1 MFGLRNTTSA
11 TPSHRGADAALV
23 AHSSGR
29 RGRASLLQGEPCL
42 PESVWLTIRPERS
55 LAASGKSVRWLSVT
69 PLVTL
74 DHRPAAI
81 RWAARGDHAE
91 GWRGG
96 GWSLPA
102 KPCVPEP
109 PVTMFWSA
117 QYRSAS
123 DRRVN
128 WLYITTCETGAQ
140 HAYVAGGGGAGEALF
155 RRLLD
160 PRRACP
166 QHDWASG
173 YSVRSS
179 RPTLGRWLWLYRPG

>member
-55 LAASGKSVRWLSVT
+55 LAASEKSVRWLSVT

-74 DHRPAAI
+74 DHVPRCHPMSGTGRPRRGLSRRRTVSTSKALHT
-81 RWAARGDHAE
+81 RAARDHALVGPVPICFRPGRDLALQHDLCE
-91 GWRGG
+91 RCSTCVRGRGG
-96 GWSLPA
+96 GA
-102 KPCVPEP
+102 
-109 PVTMFWSA
+109 
-117 QYRSAS
+117 
-123 DRRVN
+123 D
-128 WLYITTCETGAQ
+128 
-140 HAYVAGGGGAGEALF
+140 EALF

-166 QHDWASG
+166 EHVWASG
-173 YSVRSS
+173 
-179 RPTLGRWLWLYRPG
+179 

>member
-1 MFGLRNTTSA
+1 MLKKRSAYRVLARRASGAHVLNGPVMLHRMAKRVFGLRNTTSA

-29 RGRASLLQGEPCL
+29 RGRASLLQGDPCL

-81 RWAARGDHAE
+81 RWAARGDHTE
-91 GWRGG
+91 GCRGG
-96 GWSLPA
+96 GRSLPA
-102 KPCVPEP
+102 KPCVPEWP
-109 PVTMFWSA
+109 GPTSWSA

-128 WLYITTCETGAQ
+128 WLYSTTYATGAQ
-140 HAYVAGGGGAGEALF
+140 HAYAAVAEVPVRPCSGG
-155 RRLLD
+155 
-160 PRRACP
+160 C
-166 QHDWASG
+166 
-173 YSVRSS
+173 
-179 RPTLGRWLWLYRPG
+179 

>member
-1 MFGLRNTTSA
+1 MYLTARSCFTTWQSVFGLRNTTSA
-11 TPSHRGADAALV
+11 TPSHRGADAVLV

-29 RGRASLLQGEPCL
+29 RGRASLPQGEPCL
-42 PESVWLTIRPERS
+42 PESVCLTVRPERS

-96 GWSLPA
+96 GRSLPA
-102 KPCVPEP
+102 KPCAPEP
-109 PVTMFWSA
+109 PVTTLWST

-123 DRRVN
+123 DQRSI
-128 WLYITTCETGAQ
+128 WLYSTTCASGAQ
-140 HAYVAGGGGAGEALF
+140 HAYRGRGGGV
-155 RRLLD
+155 RD
-160 PRRACP
+160 SVKAC
-166 QHDWASG
+166 SG
-173 YSVRSS
+173 CC
-179 RPTLGRWLWLYRPG
+179 